1 MESLFVDEKKRKP
14 LWTKAFL
21 ITSLSNLLLF
31 FSFQMLIPTIPT
43 HVSQLGGNDIHVG
56 LVIGIFT
63 ISSLLTRPF
72 AGRALD
78 LFGRK
83 HVLLVGL
90 AICALTIAGYS
101 YMAVVTLILAARFV
115 HGIGWGMSTTSLGT
129 VIADIIPAERRGE
142 GMGYYG
148 LSNTFAM
155 ALAPL
160 TGLWL
165 MQTYGFPRVLLISTL
180 LALLS
185 LFSSLFITY
194 TKPMPVRKPL
204 SRPSKDER
212 PRLEVDFI
220 ANKKAVF
227 GNRKLISYVDE
238 KSAQRPK
245 LMDRLW
251 ERTAMLPSVLLLCTA
266 ICYGG
271 IVTFI
276 TLFGHEAG
284 ISNVGWF
291 FLCNASMVLIVRPI
305 TGMLFDRKGPEWVL
319 LPGALF
325 TLAGLLLLSYAHSE
339 ASLAA
344 AAICYG
350 IGFGSLQPALQAWT
364 IARAAPNRR
373 GAANGTFFSANDLGI
388 GLGAMVLGALANLS
402 GSYALMYRYSTVLIL
417 VFILIYGWCFWQ
429 ARRGV
434 QVAQH

>member
-1 MESLFVDEKKRKP
+1 MKPLFVDNKKKKP

-43 HVSQLGGNDIHVG
+43 HVSQLGGNDIQVG

-101 YMAVVTLILAARFV
+101 YMAAVTLILTARFV

-185 LFSSLFITY
+185 LLSSLFITY
-194 TKPMPVRKPL
+194 TKPLPL
-204 SRPSKDER
+204 
-212 PRLEVDFI
+212 
-220 ANKKAVF
+220 
-227 GNRKLISYVDE
+227 E

-251 ERTAMLPSVLLLCTA
+251 ERSAMLPSGLLLCTA

-388 GLGAMVLGALANLS
+388 GLGAMVLGALANIS

-434 QVAQH
+434 QMAQH

>member
-1 MESLFVDEKKRKP
+1 MKSVSVSDKKRKP

-43 HVSQLGGNDIHVG
+43 HVSQLGGNDVQVG

-78 LFGRK
+78 LLGRK

-90 AICALTIAGYS
+90 AICTLTIAGYS
-101 YMAVVTLILAARFV
+101 YMAAVALILAARFV
-115 HGIGWGMSTTSLGT
+115 HGIGWGLSTTSLGT
-129 VIADIIPAERRGE
+129 VIADIIPPERRGE

-160 TGLWL
+160 TGLWI
-165 MQTYGFPRVLLISTL
+165 MQTYGFPRVLLISTC

-194 TKPMPVRKPL
+194 SKPL
-204 SRPSKDER
+204 P
-212 PRLEVDFI
+212 P
-220 ANKKAVF
+220 
-227 GNRKLISYVDE
+227 E
-238 KSAQRPK
+238 KSAQPPK
-245 LMDRLW
+245 FTDRLW
-251 ERTAMLPSVLLLCTA
+251 ERTALLPSVLLLCTA

-284 ISNVGWF
+284 IPNVGWF

-305 TGMLFDRKGPEWVL
+305 TGVLFDRKGPQWVL

-325 TLAGLLLLSYAHSE
+325 TITGLLLLSYAHSE
-339 ASLAA
+339 VSLAISA
-344 AAICYG
+344 LCYG
-350 IGFGSLQPALQAWT
+350 VGFGSIQPALQAWT

-388 GLGAMVLGALANLS
+388 GLGAMALGALASVS
-402 GSYALMYRYSTVLIL
+402 GSYAVMYRCSTVLIV
-417 VFILIYGWCFWQ
+417 VFILIYGWCYWH
-429 ARRGV
+429 ARRSS
-434 QVAQH
+434 AQWAQR

>member
-1 MESLFVDEKKRKP
+1 MEPLFVDKKKKKP

-43 HVSQLGGNDIHVG
+43 HVSQLGGNDIQVG

-90 AICALTIAGYS
+90 AICALTIAGYT
-101 YMAVVTLILAARFV
+101 YMAAVTLILAARFV
-115 HGIGWGMSTTSLGT
+115 HGIGWGISTTSLGT

-165 MQTYGFPRVLLISTL
+165 MQTYGFPRVLLISTC

-194 TKPMPVRKPL
+194 TKPMPL
-204 SRPSKDER
+204 
-212 PRLEVDFI
+212 
-220 ANKKAVF
+220 
-227 GNRKLISYVDE
+227 E

-251 ERTAMLPSVLLLCTA
+251 ERTAMLPSGLLLCTA

-319 LPGALF
+319 LPGAIF

-388 GLGAMVLGALANLS
+388 GLGAMVLGALANIS

>member
-1 MESLFVDEKKRKP
+1 MDNMGGNMEPLFVDEKKRKP

-43 HVSQLGGNDIHVG
+43 HVSQLGGNDVQVG

-101 YMAVVTLILAARFV
+101 YMAAVTLILAARFV

-129 VIADIIPAERRGE
+129 VIADIIPSERRGE

-165 MQTYGFPRVLLISTL
+165 MHSYGFPRVLLISTL

-194 TKPMPVRKPL
+194 TKPLPV
-204 SRPSKDER
+204 
-212 PRLEVDFI
+212 
-220 ANKKAVF
+220 
-227 GNRKLISYVDE
+227 E
-238 KSAQRPK
+238 KSAIRPK

-251 ERTAMLPSVLLLCTA
+251 ERTALLPSVLLLFTA

-388 GLGAMVLGALANLS
+388 GIGAMVLGAIANIS

-417 VFILIYGWCFWQ
+417 VFMLIYGWCFWQ
-429 ARRGV
+429 ARRGRGIEI
-434 QVAQH
+434 AQH

>member
-1 MESLFVDEKKRKP
+1 MGGNMKSVSVSDKKRKP

-43 HVSQLGGNDIHVG
+43 HVSQLGGSDVQVG

-63 ISSLLTRPF
+63 ISSLITRPF

-78 LFGRK
+78 LLGRK

-90 AICALTIAGYS
+90 AICTLTIAGYS
-101 YMAVVTLILAARFV
+101 YMAAVALILAARFV
-115 HGIGWGMSTTSLGT
+115 HGIGWGLSTTSLGT
-129 VIADIIPAERRGE
+129 VIADIIPPERRGE

-160 TGLWL
+160 TGLWIL
-165 MQTYGFPRVLLISTL
+165 QTYGFPRVLLISTC

-194 TKPMPVRKPL
+194 SKPL
-204 SRPSKDER
+204 P
-212 PRLEVDFI
+212 P
-220 ANKKAVF
+220 
-227 GNRKLISYVDE
+227 E
-238 KSAQRPK
+238 KSAQPPK
-245 LMDRLW
+245 FTDRLW
-251 ERTAMLPSVLLLCTA
+251 ERTALLPSFLLLCTA

-305 TGMLFDRKGPEWVL
+305 TGVLFDRKGPQWVL

-325 TLAGLLLLSYAHSE
+325 TITGLLLLSYAHSE
-339 ASLAA
+339 VSLAVSA
-344 AAICYG
+344 LCYG
-350 IGFGSLQPALQAWT
+350 VGFGSIQPALQAWT
-364 IARAAPNRR
+364 IARAAPSRR

-388 GLGAMVLGALANLS
+388 GLGAMALGALASFS
-402 GSYALMYRYSTVLIL
+402 GSYAVMYRCSTVLIV
-417 VFILIYGWCFWQ
+417 VFILIYGWCYWH
-429 ARRGV
+429 ARRSR
-434 QVAQH
+434 AQGAQR

>member
-1 MESLFVDEKKRKP
+1 MEPLFVDEKKRKP

-43 HVSQLGGNDIHVG
+43 HVSQLGGNDVQVG

-78 LFGRK
+78 SFGRK

-101 YMAVVTLILAARFV
+101 YMAAVTLILAARFV

-129 VIADIIPAERRGE
+129 VIADIIPSERRGE

-155 ALAPL
+155 ATAPL

-165 MQTYGFPRVLLISTL
+165 MHTYGFPRVLLISTL

-194 TKPMPVRKPL
+194 TKPLPL
-204 SRPSKDER
+204 
-212 PRLEVDFI
+212 
-220 ANKKAVF
+220 
-227 GNRKLISYVDE
+227 E
-238 KSAQRPK
+238 KSEEKPK

-251 ERTAMLPSVLLLCTA
+251 ERTAILPSVLLLFTA

-417 VFILIYGWCFWQ
+417 IFILIYGWCFWQ

-434 QVAQH
+434 QMAQH

>member
-1 MESLFVDEKKRKP
+1 MEPLCVDEKKRKP

-43 HVSQLGGNDIHVG
+43 HVSQLGGNDIQVG

-90 AICALTIAGYS
+90 AICALTIAGYT
-101 YMAVVTLILAARFV
+101 YMAAVTLILAARFV

-165 MQTYGFPRVLLISTL
+165 MQTYGFPRVLLISTC

-194 TKPMPVRKPL
+194 TKPMPV
-204 SRPSKDER
+204 
-212 PRLEVDFI
+212 
-220 ANKKAVF
+220 
-227 GNRKLISYVDE
+227 E

-251 ERTAMLPSVLLLCTA
+251 ERTAMLPSGLLLCTA

-388 GLGAMVLGALANLS
+388 GLGAMVLGALANIS

>member
-1 MESLFVDEKKRKP
+1 MKPLFVDNKKKKP

-43 HVSQLGGNDIHVG
+43 HVSQLGGNDIQVG

-101 YMAVVTLILAARFV
+101 YMAAVTLILTARFV

-185 LFSSLFITY
+185 LLSSLFITY
-194 TKPMPVRKPL
+194 TKPL
-204 SRPSKDER
+204 A
-212 PRLEVDFI
+212 L
-220 ANKKAVF
+220 
-227 GNRKLISYVDE
+227 E

-251 ERTAMLPSVLLLCTA
+251 ERSAMLPSGLLLCTA

-388 GLGAMVLGALANLS
+388 GLGAMVLGALANIS

-434 QVAQH
+434 QMAQH

>member
-1 MESLFVDEKKRKP
+1 MKSFSVNEKKKQKP

-21 ITSLSNLLLF
+21 VTSLSNLLLF

-43 HVSQLGGNDIHVG
+43 HISQLGGNDLQVG

-78 LFGRK
+78 LLGRK

-90 AICALTIAGYS
+90 AICTLTIVGYS
-101 YMAVVTLILAARFV
+101 YMAVITLILAARFV
-115 HGIGWGMSTTSLGT
+115 HGIGWGISTTSLGT
-129 VIADIIPAERRGE
+129 VIADIIPPERRGE

-160 TGLWL
+160 TGLWI
-165 MQTYGFPRVLLISTL
+165 MQTYSFHRVLLISTL
-180 LALLS
+180 LAILS
-185 LFSSLFITY
+185 LFSSLFISY
-194 TKPMPVRKPL
+194 AKPSPVK
-204 SRPSKDER
+204 
-212 PRLEVDFI
+212 
-220 ANKKAVF
+220 
-227 GNRKLISYVDE
+227 

-245 LMDRLW
+245 LIDRLW
-251 ERTAMLPSVLLLCTA
+251 ERTALLPSTLLLCTA

-276 TLFGHEAG
+276 TLYGHEAG

-305 TGMLFDRKGPEWVL
+305 TGVLFDRKGPEWVL

-325 TLAGLLLLSYAHSE
+325 TIVGLLLLSYAHTE
-339 ASLAA
+339 LSLAIA
-344 AAICYG
+344 ALCYG
-350 IGFGSLQPALQAWT
+350 IGFGSIQPALQAWT
-364 IARAAPNRR
+364 IARAAPDRR

-388 GLGAMVLGALANLS
+388 GLGAMVLGALANIS
-402 GSYALMYRYSTVLIL
+402 GSYALMYRFSTLLII
-417 VFILIYGWCFWQ
+417 VFLLIYGWSFWHVWRSVHLPQ
-429 ARRGV
+429 R
-434 QVAQH
+434 

>member
-1 MESLFVDEKKRKP
+1 MEPLFVDEKKRKP

-43 HVSQLGGNDIHVG
+43 HVSQLGGNDIQVG

-165 MQTYGFPRVLLISTL
+165 MQTYGFLRVLLISTL

-194 TKPMPVRKPL
+194 TKPMPV
-204 SRPSKDER
+204 
-212 PRLEVDFI
+212 
-220 ANKKAVF
+220 
-227 GNRKLISYVDE
+227 E

-339 ASLAA
+339 ASLAV

-388 GLGAMVLGALANLS
+388 GLGAMVLGALANIS

-417 VFILIYGWCFWQ
+417 VFIFIYGWCFWQ

-434 QVAQH
+434 QMAQH

>member
-1 MESLFVDEKKRKP
+1 MEPSSLNKKNRKP
-14 LWTKAFL
+14 LWTKSFL

-31 FSFQMLIPTIPT
+31 FSFQMLIPTIP
-43 HVSQLGGNDIHVG
+43 SQVTGLGGSNVQVG

-63 ISSLLTRPF
+63 ISSLVTRPF

-101 YMAVVTLILAARFV
+101 YMAAITLILAARFV

-129 VIADIIPAERRGE
+129 VIADIIPPERRGE

-160 TGLWL
+160 TGLWI

-185 LFSSLFITY
+185 LFSSLFISY
-194 TKPMPVRKPL
+194 TKPLPFKKPIQ
-204 SRPSKDER
+204 KE
-212 PRLEVDFI
+212 
-220 ANKKAVF
+220 
-227 GNRKLISYVDE
+227 
-238 KSAQRPK
+238 K
-245 LMDRLW
+245 LMQRLW
-251 ERTAMLPSVLLLCTA
+251 EQSALLPSVLLLCTA

-271 IVTFI
+271 IVTFV

-305 TGMLFDRKGPEWVL
+305 TGLLFDRKGHEWVL

-325 TLAGLLLLSYAHSE
+325 TLIGLLLLSYAHSE

-344 AAICYG
+344 AALCYG
-350 IGFGSLQPALQAWT
+350 IGFGSIQPALQAWT
-364 IARAAPNRR
+364 IARAAPTRR
-373 GAANGTFFSANDLGI
+373 GAASATFFSANDLGI
-388 GLGAMVLGALANLS
+388 GLGAMVLGALANFS
-402 GSYALMYRYSTVLIL
+402 GSYALMYRYSTILIV
-417 VFILIYGWCFWQ
+417 VFIFIYGWCFWQ
-429 ARRGV
+429 ARRGIPLV
-434 QVAQH
+434 QR

>member
-1 MESLFVDEKKRKP
+1 MDNMGGNMEPLCVDEKKRKP

-43 HVSQLGGNDIHVG
+43 HVSQLGGNDIQVG

-90 AICALTIAGYS
+90 AICALTIAGYT
-101 YMAVVTLILAARFV
+101 YMAAVTLILAARFV

-165 MQTYGFPRVLLISTL
+165 MQTYGFSRVLLISTC

-194 TKPMPVRKPL
+194 TKPML
-204 SRPSKDER
+204 
-212 PRLEVDFI
+212 L
-220 ANKKAVF
+220 
-227 GNRKLISYVDE
+227 E

-245 LMDRLW
+245 RMDRLW
-251 ERTAMLPSVLLLCTA
+251 ERTAMLPSGLLLCTA

-319 LPGALF
+319 LPGAIF

-388 GLGAMVLGALANLS
+388 GLGAMVLGALANIS

-417 VFILIYGWCFWQ
+417 VFIFIYGWCFWQ

>member
-1 MESLFVDEKKRKP
+1 METLFVDKKKRKP

-43 HVSQLGGNDIHVG
+43 HVSQLGGNDVQVG

-90 AICALTIAGYS
+90 ALCALTIAGYS
-101 YMAVVTLILAARFV
+101 YMAAVTLILAARFV

-129 VIADIIPAERRGE
+129 VIADIIPSERRGE

-194 TKPMPVRKPL
+194 SKPMP
-204 SRPSKDER
+204 
-212 PRLEVDFI
+212 I
-220 ANKKAVF
+220 
-227 GNRKLISYVDE
+227 E

-251 ERTAMLPSVLLLCTA
+251 ERTAMLPSGLLLCTA

-339 ASLAA
+339 ASLAG

-388 GLGAMVLGALANLS
+388 GLGAMVLGALANIS

-429 ARRGV
+429 ARRGI
-434 QVAQH
+434 QMAQH

>member
-1 MESLFVDEKKRKP
+1 MEPLFVDEKKRKP

-31 FSFQMLIPTIPT
+31 FSFQMLIPTIPS
-43 HVSQLGGNDIHVG
+43 HVSQLGGNDVQVG

-101 YMAVVTLILAARFV
+101 YMAAVTLILAARFV

-129 VIADIIPAERRGE
+129 VIADIIPSERRGE

-165 MQTYGFPRVLLISTL
+165 MHSYGFPRVLLISTL

-194 TKPMPVRKPL
+194 TKPLPV
-204 SRPSKDER
+204 
-212 PRLEVDFI
+212 
-220 ANKKAVF
+220 
-227 GNRKLISYVDE
+227 E
-238 KSAQRPK
+238 KSAIRPN

-251 ERTAMLPSVLLLCTA
+251 ERTALLPSVLLLFTA

-325 TLAGLLLLSYAHSE
+325 TLVGLLLLSYAHSE
-339 ASLAA
+339 ANLAA

-388 GLGAMVLGALANLS
+388 GLGAMVLGAIANIS

-417 VFILIYGWCFWQ
+417 VFMLIYGWCFWQ
-429 ARRGV
+429 ARRGRGIEI
-434 QVAQH
+434 AQH

>member
-1 MESLFVDEKKRKP
+1 MESLSLNERKKRKP

-43 HVSQLGGNDIHVG
+43 HVAQLGGNDMQVG

-63 ISSLLTRPF
+63 ISSLITRPF

-78 LFGRK
+78 LLGRK

-90 AICALTIAGYS
+90 AICTLTIAGYS
-101 YMAVVTLILAARFV
+101 YMAVVALILAARFV

-129 VIADIIPAERRGE
+129 VIADIIPPERRGE

-165 MQTYGFPRVLLISTL
+165 MQTFSFHRVLLISTL

-185 LFSSLFITY
+185 LFSSLFISY
-194 TKPMPVRKPL
+194 EKPVSPRKQ
-204 SRPSKDER
+204 
-212 PRLEVDFI
+212 
-220 ANKKAVF
+220 
-227 GNRKLISYVDE
+227 
-238 KSAQRPK
+238 AQRPK
-245 LMDRLW
+245 LIDRLW
-251 ERTAMLPSVLLLCTA
+251 ERSAILPSVMLLFTA

-276 TLFGHEAG
+276 TLYGHEAG

-291 FLCNASMVLIVRPI
+291 FLCNAAMVLIVRPI
-305 TGMLFDRKGPEWVL
+305 TGVLFDRKGPVWVL
-319 LPGALF
+319 LLGALF
-325 TLAGLLLLSYAHSE
+325 TISGLLLLSYAHSE
-339 ASLAA
+339 LSLAIA
-344 AAICYG
+344 ALCYG
-350 IGFGSLQPALQAWT
+350 VGFGSLQPALQAWT
-364 IARAAPNRR
+364 IARAAPDRR
-373 GAANGTFFSANDLGI
+373 GAASGTFFSANDLGI
-388 GLGAMVLGALANLS
+388 GLGAMVLGAFANIT
-402 GSYALMYRYSTVLIL
+402 GSYALMYRCSTVLIVIFL
-417 VFILIYGWCFWQ
+417 IIYGWSFWQ
-429 ARRGV
+429 AQRSMPLPQR
-434 QVAQH
+434 

>member
-1 MESLFVDEKKRKP
+1 MEPIFVDEKKRKP

-43 HVSQLGGNDIHVG
+43 HVSQLGGNDVQVG

-63 ISSLLTRPF
+63 ISSLLSRPF

-101 YMAVVTLILAARFV
+101 YMAAVTLILAARFV

-129 VIADIIPAERRGE
+129 VIADIIPSERRGE

-155 ALAPL
+155 ATAPL

-185 LFSSLFITY
+185 LFSSLFIAY
-194 TKPMPVRKPL
+194 TKPLPV
-204 SRPSKDER
+204 
-212 PRLEVDFI
+212 
-220 ANKKAVF
+220 
-227 GNRKLISYVDE
+227 E

-251 ERTAMLPSVLLLCTA
+251 ERTAILPSVLLLFTA

-276 TLFGHEAG
+276 TLFGHESG

-305 TGMLFDRKGPEWVL
+305 TGILFDRKGPEWVL

-388 GLGAMVLGALANLS
+388 GLGAMVLGTLANIS

-434 QVAQH
+434 QVAQR

>member
-1 MESLFVDEKKRKP
+1 MKAFSEDQKKQRKP

-21 ITSLSNLLLF
+21 VTSLSNLLLF

-43 HVSQLGGNDIHVG
+43 HISQLGGNDLQVG

-78 LFGRK
+78 LLGRK

-101 YMAVVTLILAARFV
+101 YMAVITLILAARFV
-115 HGIGWGMSTTSLGT
+115 HGIGWGISTTSLGT
-129 VIADIIPAERRGE
+129 VIADIIPPERRGE

-160 TGLWL
+160 TGLWI
-165 MQTYGFPRVLLISTL
+165 MQTYSFHRVLLISTL
-180 LALLS
+180 LAVLS
-185 LFSSLFITY
+185 LFSSLFISY
-194 TKPMPVRKPL
+194 AKPSKPL
-204 SRPSKDER
+204 P
-212 PRLEVDFI
+212 VD
-220 ANKKAVF
+220 
-227 GNRKLISYVDE
+227 

-245 LMDRLW
+245 LIDRLW
-251 ERTAMLPSVLLLCTA
+251 ERTALLPSSLLLCTA

-276 TLFGHEAG
+276 TLYGLEAG

-305 TGMLFDRKGPEWVL
+305 TGVLFDRRGPEWVL

-325 TLAGLLLLSYAHSE
+325 TIAGLLLLSYARTE
-339 ASLAA
+339 LGLAIA
-344 AAICYG
+344 ALCYG
-350 IGFGSLQPALQAWT
+350 IGFGSIQPALQAWT
-364 IARAAPNRR
+364 IARAAPDRR

-388 GLGAMVLGALANLS
+388 GLGAMVLGALANIS
-402 GSYALMYRYSTVLIL
+402 GSYALMYRFSTLLIL
-417 VFILIYGWCFWQ
+417 VFLLIYGWSLWHVWH
-429 ARRGV
+429 GV
-434 QVAQH
+434 PLQQPNKK

>member
-1 MESLFVDEKKRKP
+1 MEPLFVDEKKRKP

-43 HVSQLGGNDIHVG
+43 HVSQLGGNDVQVG

-101 YMAVVTLILAARFV
+101 YMAAVTLILAARFV

-129 VIADIIPAERRGE
+129 VIADIIPSERRGE

-165 MQTYGFPRVLLISTL
+165 MHSYGFPRVLLISTL

-194 TKPMPVRKPL
+194 TKPLPV
-204 SRPSKDER
+204 
-212 PRLEVDFI
+212 
-220 ANKKAVF
+220 
-227 GNRKLISYVDE
+227 E
-238 KSAQRPK
+238 KSAIRPN

-251 ERTAMLPSVLLLCTA
+251 ERTALLPSILLLFTA

-388 GLGAMVLGALANLS
+388 GLGAMVLGAIANIS
-402 GSYALMYRYSTVLIL
+402 GSYALMYRYSTILIL
-417 VFILIYGWCFWQ
+417 VFMLIYGWCFWQ
-429 ARRGV
+429 ARRGRGIEI
-434 QVAQH
+434 AQH

>member
-1 MESLFVDEKKRKP
+1 MEPLFVDEKKRKP

-43 HVSQLGGNDIHVG
+43 HVSQLGGNDIQVG
-56 LVIGIFT
+56 LVIGVFT

-194 TKPMPVRKPL
+194 TKPMP
-204 SRPSKDER
+204 
-212 PRLEVDFI
+212 F
-220 ANKKAVF
+220 
-227 GNRKLISYVDE
+227 E

-388 GLGAMVLGALANLS
+388 GLGAMVLGALANIS
-402 GSYALMYRYSTVLIL
+402 GSYALMYRYSTILIL

-434 QVAQH
+434 QMAQH

>member
-1 MESLFVDEKKRKP
+1 MEPLFVDEKKRKP

-43 HVSQLGGNDIHVG
+43 HVSQLGGNDIQVG

-90 AICALTIAGYS
+90 AICALTIAGYT
-101 YMAVVTLILAARFV
+101 YMAAVTLILAARFV

-165 MQTYGFPRVLLISTL
+165 MQTYGFPRVLLISTC

-194 TKPMPVRKPL
+194 TKPMPV
-204 SRPSKDER
+204 
-212 PRLEVDFI
+212 
-220 ANKKAVF
+220 
-227 GNRKLISYVDE
+227 E

-251 ERTAMLPSVLLLCTA
+251 ERTAMLPSGLLLCTA

-339 ASLAA
+339 ASLAS

-388 GLGAMVLGALANLS
+388 GLGAMVLGALANIS

-434 QVAQH
+434 QVAQR

>member
-1 MESLFVDEKKRKP
+1 MEPLFVDEKKRKP

-31 FSFQMLIPTIPT
+31 FSFQMLIPTIPS
-43 HVSQLGGNDIHVG
+43 HVSQLGGNDVQVG

-101 YMAVVTLILAARFV
+101 YMAAVTLILAARFV

-129 VIADIIPAERRGE
+129 VIADIIPSERRGE

-165 MQTYGFPRVLLISTL
+165 MHSYGFPRVLLISTL

-194 TKPMPVRKPL
+194 TKPLPV
-204 SRPSKDER
+204 
-212 PRLEVDFI
+212 
-220 ANKKAVF
+220 
-227 GNRKLISYVDE
+227 E
-238 KSAQRPK
+238 KSAIRPN

-251 ERTAMLPSVLLLCTA
+251 ERTALLPSVLLLFTA

-388 GLGAMVLGALANLS
+388 GLGAMVLGAIANIS

-417 VFILIYGWCFWQ
+417 VFMLIYGWCFWQ
-429 ARRGV
+429 ARRGRGIEI
-434 QVAQH
+434 AQH

>member
-1 MESLFVDEKKRKP
+1 MAPISKQDKKQKP

-43 HVSQLGGNDIHVG
+43 HVSELGGNDVQVG
-56 LVIGIFT
+56 LVIGVFT

-78 LFGRK
+78 LLGRK

-101 YMAVVTLILAARFV
+101 YMAAIALILAARFV

-129 VIADIIPAERRGE
+129 VIADIIPPERRGE

-160 TGLWL
+160 TGLWI
-165 MQTYGFPRVLLISTL
+165 MSTYGFPRVLLISTI

-194 TKPMPVRKPL
+194 NKPQPL
-204 SRPSKDER
+204 
-212 PRLEVDFI
+212 
-220 ANKKAVF
+220 
-227 GNRKLISYVDE
+227 E
-238 KSAQRPK
+238 KSAQPPK
-245 LMDRLW
+245 LIDRLW
-251 ERTAMLPSVLLLCTA
+251 ERSSLLPSALLLCTA

-291 FLCNASMVLIVRPI
+291 FLCNASMVLLIRPI
-305 TGMLFDRKGPEWVL
+305 TGILFDRKGPAWVL
-319 LPGALF
+319 FPGALF
-325 TLAGLLLLSYAHSE
+325 TIAGLLLLSYAHSE
-339 ASLAA
+339 LSLAISA
-344 AAICYG
+344 LCYG
-350 IGFGSLQPALQAWT
+350 VGFGSLQPALQAWT
-364 IARAAPNRR
+364 IARAEPSRR

-388 GLGAMVLGALANLS
+388 GLGAMALGAIATSS
-402 GSYALMYRYSTVLIL
+402 GSYAFMYRCSTVLIII
-417 VFILIYGWCFWQ
+417 FILIYGWCFWQ
-429 ARRGV
+429 ARRSTL
-434 QVAQH
+434 QFAHK

>member
-43 HVSQLGGNDIHVG
+43 HVSQLGGNDIQVG

-194 TKPMPVRKPL
+194 TKPMP
-204 SRPSKDER
+204 
-212 PRLEVDFI
+212 I
-220 ANKKAVF
+220 
-227 GNRKLISYVDE
+227 E

-388 GLGAMVLGALANLS
+388 GLGAMVLGALANIS

-434 QVAQH
+434 QVGQH

>member
-1 MESLFVDEKKRKP
+1 METLFVDKKKRKP

-43 HVSQLGGNDIHVG
+43 HVSQLGGNDVQVG

-90 AICALTIAGYS
+90 ALCALTIAGYS
-101 YMAVVTLILAARFV
+101 YMAAVTLILAARFV

-129 VIADIIPAERRGE
+129 VIADIIPSERRGE

-194 TKPMPVRKPL
+194 SKPMP
-204 SRPSKDER
+204 
-212 PRLEVDFI
+212 I
-220 ANKKAVF
+220 
-227 GNRKLISYVDE
+227 E

-251 ERTAMLPSVLLLCTA
+251 ERTAMLPSGLLLCTA

-339 ASLAA
+339 ASLAG

-388 GLGAMVLGALANLS
+388 GLGAMVLGALANIS
-402 GSYALMYRYSTVLIL
+402 GSYALMYRYSTLLIL

-429 ARRGV
+429 ARRGI
-434 QVAQH
+434 QMAQH

>member
-1 MESLFVDEKKRKP
+1 MEPLFVDEKKRKP

-43 HVSQLGGNDIHVG
+43 HVSQLGGNDIQVG

-90 AICALTIAGYS
+90 AICALTIAGYT
-101 YMAVVTLILAARFV
+101 YMAAVTLILAARFV

-160 TGLWL
+160 TGLWV
-165 MQTYGFPRVLLISTL
+165 MQTYGFPRVLLISTF

-194 TKPMPVRKPL
+194 TKPM
-204 SRPSKDER
+204 
-212 PRLEVDFI
+212 
-220 ANKKAVF
+220 
-227 GNRKLISYVDE
+227 LIE

-251 ERTAMLPSVLLLCTA
+251 ERTAMLPSGLLLCTA

-388 GLGAMVLGALANLS
+388 GLGAMVLGALANIS

-417 VFILIYGWCFWQ
+417 IFILIYGWCFWQ

-434 QVAQH
+434 QMAQH